1 MQPCPFGLQRN
12 SLEVES
18 FYSQSPRIRGPCED
32 GMVAVALEI
41 DFESLWITQSRQSE
55 KCMYVRHFKP
65 LFISRNPPDLF
76 WLCEHLFFRPSI
88 HSAPI
93 YTSICS
99 ARLNNSLS
107 QMWSNLKRVLKVWRN
122 EHFYQNH
129 EENGWITEGRV
140 FFNLKLNSHGIG
152 VNGGVNSRP
161 LMVLLSHHRGGK
173 GEVLGWGKNI
183 ISIFCPRISSLGNI
197 LVNQV
202 VVKEDDQKKWT
213 IMGSRGPW
221 FCHAWNGTHTYF
233 TDYFAIADKSLKM
246 KILNSVLL
254 IHSKWNWLCLS
265 FSLE

>member
-1 MQPCPFGLQRN
+1 
-12 SLEVES
+12 
-18 FYSQSPRIRGPCED
+18 
-32 GMVAVALEI
+32 
-41 DFESLWITQSRQSE
+41 
-55 KCMYVRHFKP
+55 MYVRHFKP
-65 LFISRNPPDLF
+65 LFASRNPPDLF

-122 EHFYQNH
+122 EHLYQKQ
-129 EENGWITEGRV
+129 EENGCITEGKV
-140 FFNLKLNSHGIG
+140 FFFAVNLKLNSCGIG

-183 ISIFCPRISSLGNI
+183 ISIFCPRISSLENI
-197 LVNQV
+197 LVSQV

-213 IMGSRGPW
+213 IMGSSGPW
-221 FCHAWNGTHTYF
+221 CLTCMKWYWYLLTLQ
-233 TDYFAIADKSLKM
+233 IILRSLIIPWRWK
-246 KILNSVLL
+246 
-254 IHSKWNWLCLS
+254 C
-265 FSLE
+265 